1 MTESS
6 SADRTEHC
14 PESSTVGGPE
24 HCRERAAEDDPR
36 LPRVLVNS
44 SQLPAEPARGAVW
57 SITGAER
64 DLDSNLIR
72 LPPGERIDLHVGAEV
87 DVLIHVVSGAGA
99 LLLPEGEHPLRAGT
113 WRCFPGAPGGASAP
127 GQTDW
132 STSRCT
138 VAGSPC
144 RSAPA
149 AEHGARWLAC
159 DGGAGCGGRSAG
171 C

>member
-72 LPPGERIDLHVGAEV
+72 LPPGERIDLHVRAEV

-99 LLLPEGEHPLRAGT
+99 LLLPEGEHPLRAGDVALLPRRSRRGFRT
-113 WRCFPGAPGGASAP
+113 GADGLEYL
-127 GQTDW
+127 
-132 STSRCT
+132 T
-138 VAGSPC
+138 VHRRRQSLQIGT
-144 RSAPA
+144 R
-149 AEHGARWLAC
+149 R
-159 DGGAGCGGRSAG
+159 
-171 C
+171 